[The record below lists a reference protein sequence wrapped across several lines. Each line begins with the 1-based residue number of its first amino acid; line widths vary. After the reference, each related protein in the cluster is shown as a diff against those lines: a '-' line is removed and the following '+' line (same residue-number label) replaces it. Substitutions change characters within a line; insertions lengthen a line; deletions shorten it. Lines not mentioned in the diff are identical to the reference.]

1 MNPMRR
7 RSGGWSLVELAVV
20 LAVIGVLGLVLW
32 RVLPLAPKIAADET
46 AARDLARAEQALVG
60 YALAHSHLPPPAIEG
75 GLSVL
80 PVAQLGLP
88 ARMKLRYQ
96 VQAALTA
103 SPGNL
108 FTPIL
113 PPEVLPGSG
122 AALATTPNGLD
133 LCMALKGLSSASL
146 SGMQGI
152 PTAFALMHTG
162 PAGHDQ
168 TRNMAFAL
176 PGSAGLGNRKVLAI
190 GPGELASQLACPDR
204 VARTHGAV
212 RAAYAAYDM
221 VRVAED
227 YKDFR
232 VFAVQVAQMNE
243 KNAHTGLVFAGF
255 DIAWGVVVEAIAIL
269 QTAAGWPPDALAIA
283 TGIASHA
290 LAVAQMAVAII
301 NVTEAQKGWDE
312 AKQAVTTAEQQ
323 RDAANVNLTRMQ
335 TLAQT
340 SREAAIQLDNKGLQ
354 P

>member
-1 MNPMRR
+1 MSRR
-7 RSGGWSLVELAVV
+7 GGRNGGWSLVELAVV
-20 LAVIGVLGLVLW
+20 LAVIGALGLVLW
-32 RVLPLAPKIAADET
+32 RVLPLAPKMAADEI

-60 YALAHSHLPPPAIEG
+60 YALAHSHLPAPVVEG

-88 ARMKLRYQ
+88 TRMKLRYQ
-96 VQAALTA
+96 VQASLTA

-108 FTPIL
+108 FIPVL
-113 PPEVLPGSG
+113 PPEVVAGGST
-122 AALATTPNGLD
+122 LSITPNGLD
-133 LCMALKGLSSASL
+133 MCMALKSASSASL
-146 SGMQGI
+146 SGMQGV

-168 TRNMAFAL
+168 TRNLPFAL
-176 PGSAGLGNRKVLAI
+176 PGSADLGTRKVLAI

-212 RAAYAAYDM
+212 RAAYAAYDL

-232 VFAVQVAQMNE
+232 VFAVQVAEMNE

-290 LAVAQMAVAII
+290 LAVAQMVVAII

-312 AKQAVTTAEQQ
+312 AKQGVTTAKSQK
-323 RDAANVNLTRMQ
+323 DAAEANLIRMQ

-340 SREAAIQLDNKGLQ
+340 SRENAIQFDNKGLQ